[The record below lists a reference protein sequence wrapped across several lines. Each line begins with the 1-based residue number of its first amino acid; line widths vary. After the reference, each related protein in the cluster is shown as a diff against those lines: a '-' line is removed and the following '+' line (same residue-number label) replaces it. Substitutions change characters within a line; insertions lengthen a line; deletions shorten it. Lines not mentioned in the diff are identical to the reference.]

1 MRLVIGS
8 RLWILLKTHVTTSE
22 IAGLVVQLLVAAGT
36 GALAFFTW
44 RLAKSTSRSV
54 SEAQAERKL
63 TEQALEASNRI
74 AQAAENELT
83 AMRQQVAATQTI
95 ADEAVKERNLRWEPL
110 LAARLSKPQNNRPTD
125 VTLENLGAG
134 PAIDCVYV
142 TVVTDEFGMKAWY
155 MVGPL
160 NLLSG
165 ERQQVTLNVPH
176 GIEQGVREGSDDTS
190 VEQGRRVRRFFE
202 IFVRAFEGYNPTGP
216 RAREMIGQ
224 PLPQAVLFDRPNAP
238 SGAVDGQEE
247 AFLCRCANG
256 HVHRLLPHLMAPQEQ
271 FDPNDV
277 NYTWLDWYKR
287 IARRGLAPPAI
298 PPKPDARQIRSEPI

>member
-1 MRLVIGS
+1 MS
-8 RLWILLKTHVTTSE
+8 TSE
-22 IAGLVVQLLVAAGT
+22 ILGLAAQLLVAAGT

-63 TEQALEASNRI
+63 TEEALSTSNRI
-74 AQAAENELT
+74 AQAAENELS
-83 AMRQQVAATQTI
+83 AMREQVAATQTI
-95 ADEAVKERNLRWEPL
+95 ADEAVRERNLRWEPL
-110 LAARLSKPQNNRPTD
+110 LAARLSKPPNNRPTD

-142 TVVTDEFGMKAWY
+142 TVVSDEFGMKAWY

-165 ERQQVTLNVPH
+165 ERQQVNINVPH
-176 GIEQGVREGSDDTS
+176 GIEQGAREGSDDTS
-190 VEQGRRVRRFFE
+190 VENGRRVRRFFE
-202 IFVRAFEGYNPTGP
+202 IFVRAFEGYEPTGP
-216 RAREMIGQ
+216 RAREMIGL

-238 SGAVDGQEE
+238 SGAIDGREE
-247 AFLCRCANG
+247 AFLCRCAND

-287 IARRGLAPPAI
+287 IARRGLPPPAM
-298 PPKPDARQIRSEPI
+298 PTKPDARPIRSDPI

>member
-54 SEAQAERKL
+54 GEAQAERKL

-83 AMRQQVAATQTI
+83 AIRQQVAATQTI

-110 LAARLSKPQNNRPTD
+110 LAARLSKPQNNRPTE
-125 VTLENLGAG
+125 VTLENLGTG

-224 PLPQAVLFDRPNAP
+224 PLPQAFLFDRPNAP

-247 AFLCRCANG
+247 AVLCRCANG
-256 HVHRLLPHLMAPQEQ
+256 HVHRLLPHLMATQEQ